1 MPRIEDRLLK
11 SVIYLYKS
19 KEDAESGAPGGSGF
33 LVGEPC
39 AIPEAVFLFA
49 VTNAHVARSCP
60 VIRTA
65 GPVNKRVVVRK
76 ESDWYRHPDQD
87 DVVVTPIGFAQKDA
101 RDFYLDYVPRDW
113 FVTTEN
119 FSHATHDVNDLQ
131 PDIEALPPLNYKWE
145 HQPLGWPFGPG
156 EEVVMLGRF
165 LGYDGTDENEPA
177 ARFGHLAMASPVPI
191 KHPWGFTQPSFLIEC
206 RSVSGFSGSAIFIYR
221 VQTTVAA
228 GLVAI
233 GSDHGGKAALP
244 RLLGIDWA
252 NLDRVGH
259 NDYAIDWAESE
270 ADASFPR
277 RSGMMV
283 AVPAWRL
290 AELLD
295 SEVVQ
300 TVKRKKEAEAKKAS
314 EEVNLD
320 FRAIGVRSVRGTRPQ
335 DRRSREAAP
344 ERGPCLG
351 QYSLASMMAK
361 TLATS
366 AHAANAAGTTS
377 NRARA
382 RFPLITGGLN
392 IVALRRWIKLKAR
405 RRFRKALG
413 APQSAKIHRPKI
425 KNSHSG
431 NRENPAERRLHV
443 THQVPSLLCL
453 FTSRRD

>member
-19 KEDAESGAPGGSGF
+19 KEAADSGEPGGSGF
-33 LVGEPC
+33 LVGEPS

-49 VTNAHVARSCP
+49 LTNAHVAKLCP
-60 VIRTA
+60 VVRTA
-65 GPVNKRVVVRK
+65 GPPKKRVFVCK

-87 DVVVTPIGFAQKDA
+87 DVVVTPIGFAPKDA
-101 RDFYLDYVPRDW
+101 RDFYLDYVPREW
-113 FVTTEN
+113 FVPPEN

-131 PDIEALPPLNYKWE
+131 PGVESLTPLDYEWE

-191 KHPWGFTQPSFLIEC
+191 KHPWGFTQSSFLIEC
-206 RSVSGFSGSAIFIYR
+206 RSISGYSGSPIFIYR
-221 VQTTVAA
+221 VQSTVAA

-233 GSDHGGKAALP
+233 GSDRGGKVALP
-244 RLLGIDWA
+244 RLLGMDWG
-252 NLDRVGH
+252 NLDRVGR

-277 RSGMMV
+277 HSGMMV

-300 TVKRKKEAEAKKAS
+300 AVKRKKEAEAK
-314 EEVNLD
+314 EDN
-320 FRAIGVRSVRGTRPQ
+320 
-335 DRRSREAAP
+335 
-344 ERGPCLG
+344 
-351 QYSLASMMAK
+351 
-361 TLATS
+361 
-366 AHAANAAGTTS
+366 
-377 NRARA
+377 
-382 RFPLITGGLN
+382 
-392 IVALRRWIKLKAR
+392 
-405 RRFRKALG
+405 
-413 APQSAKIHRPKI
+413 
-425 KNSHSG
+425 
-431 NRENPAERRLHV
+431 
-443 THQVPSLLCL
+443 
-453 FTSRRD
+453 